1 MADEKDGEKEEMK
14 SQEEELEKFFAED
27 EEKAEGAITKED
39 VIAIVRDE
47 LKTFWKGVIA
57 GKYPLP
63 KYPYAKGEEKSLT
76 IETDGEG
83 GGHSE
88 GIVIPITIKPVV
100 IGEEKST
107 DTDKTEDKEKDEDE
121 EKNTEKK
128 EGENEE
134 KDEKKSTDDTKDEQ
148 ETQITELQKTI
159 ETMKKELEDL
169 RAAPQAED
177 GDEKSAKKEPYRS
190 DIIVENGRISS
201 Q

>member
-1 MADEKDGEKEEMK
+1 MADEKDDEKEEMK

-27 EEKAEGAITKED
+27 EEKAEGAMTKED

-57 GKYPLP
+57 GRYPLP
-63 KYPYAKGEEKSLT
+63 KYPYAKKSLE
-76 IETDGEG
+76 IEDPEG
-83 GGHSE
+83 GLASE

-100 IGEEKST
+100 VEEEKST

-121 EKNTEKK
+121 EKSTEKK
-128 EGENEE
+128 EGEDKE

-177 GDEKSAKKEPYRS
+177 GDEKSTKKEPYRS